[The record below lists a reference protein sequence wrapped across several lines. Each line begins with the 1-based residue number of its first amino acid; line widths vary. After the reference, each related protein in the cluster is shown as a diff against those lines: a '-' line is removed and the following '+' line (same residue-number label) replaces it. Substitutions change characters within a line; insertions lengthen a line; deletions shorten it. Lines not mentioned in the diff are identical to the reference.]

1 MAGSRAATS
10 FECSI
15 ILMSFGK
22 YLASLDAKAWNTR
35 LMFDAYLRTIGCEY
49 QGKNTYTIVDEQKFA
64 WVLLKY
70 SDKKR

>member
-1 MAGSRAATS
+1 MDGSRAATS

-15 ILMSFGK
+15 ILLSFGK
-22 YLASLDAKAWNTR
+22 YLAQLSAQDWVTR
-35 LMFDAYLRTIGCEY
+35 MMFEDYLHTIGCKY
-49 QGKNTYTIVDEQKFA
+49 RGKNTYEIVDEQKFA